1 MYINMT
7 GKNSGLF
14 KITLSLQNVLLEKT
28 CYLLYTIVVYLNK
41 NRGGKNMFADKGIIS
56 VKHDVLNLVAKLA
69 FEGKLDEERDNIP
82 YKIIEGPAPQ
92 FRCCI
97 YKEREIIRQRVRLA
111 EGKAPGEKDDGNVIQ
126 VIPSACADCPIA
138 SYIIT
143 DNCQNCIGKSCMNSC
158 KFGAI
163 TMDGRHPKI
172 DPNKCRECGLCAKNC
187 PFHVIVHL
195 QRPCKF
201 SCPVDAITYD
211 ENGISVIDDEKC
223 IKCGQCI
230 HKCPFGAIGSKT
242 FIVDVI
248 NAIKSDR
255 PVYALLAPAT
265 EGQFEG
271 VTMASWRKALK
282 NTGFTDMVEVGLGG
296 DMTTSSEAE
305 EWWEAHEKGEKK
317 TTSCCPAF
325 VNMIRKHFPESSD
338 LISTTVSPM
347 CAVSRM
353 IKAKEPDAYTVFI
366 GPCIAKKSEVVDQK
380 IEGNADAVLAFSE
393 LHAIML
399 AVDTE
404 HFEDIDGYQESSK
417 FGKKY
422 GNSGGVTASVVEYLN
437 ETGRDGNSLSVCK
450 ASGTQDCK
458 KVLLQQ
464 KVGKLKEDFIE
475 GMACENGCVGGP
487 SSYGVYPKFK
497 KSRDEMIEKADG
509 RSIVE
514 NLKNYDMESFSMHRE

>member
-1 MYINMT
+1 
-7 GKNSGLF
+7 
-14 KITLSLQNVLLEKT
+14 
-28 CYLLYTIVVYLNK
+28 
-41 NRGGKNMFADKGIIS
+41 MFADEGIINL
-56 VKHDVLNLVAKLA
+56 KHEVLNMVAKLA
-69 FEGKLDEERDNIP
+69 FEGKLEEERDNIP
-82 YKIIEGPAPQ
+82 YRIIPGPEPE

-97 YKEREIIRQRVRLA
+97 YKEREIIRQRVKLA

-143 DNCQNCIGKSCMNSC
+143 DNCQNCLGKSCMNSC
-158 KFGAI
+158 KFNAI
-163 TMDGRHPKI
+163 KMDGKHPRI
-172 DPNKCRECGLCAKNC
+172 DPNHCRECGMCAKAC

-195 QRPCKF
+195 KRPCKS

-211 ENGISVIDDEKC
+211 EHGISVIDDEKC

-242 FIVDVI
+242 YIVDVI

-255 PVYALLAPAT
+255 PVYALVAPAI
-265 EGQFEG
+265 EGQFENG
-271 VTMASWRKALK
+271 ITMASWRKALK
-282 NTGFTDMVEVGLGG
+282 ATGFTDMVEVGLGG

-305 EWWEAHEKGEKK
+305 EWWEAHEKGERK

-325 VNMIRKHFPESSD
+325 VNMIRKHFPESAD

-404 HFEDIDGYQESSK
+404 HFDDVDGYQEASK
-417 FGKKY
+417 FGKRY
-422 GNSGGVTASVVEYLN
+422 GNAGGVTASVIEYLN
-437 ETGRDGNSLSVCK
+437 ETGRDGSALSVCQV
-450 ASGTQDCK
+450 SGTTECK
-458 KVLLQQ
+458 KALLQL
-464 KVGKLKEDFIE
+464 KVNKLKEDFIE

-497 KSRDEMIEKADG
+497 KSRDDMIETADA
-509 RSIVE
+509 RSITE
-514 NLKNYDMESFSMHRE
+514 NLKNYDMASFSMPRE